1 MRRRSFFQRFA
12 QFAAIVALA
21 PQLAFRTRALEFMPM
36 RAEDFEWEFFARILT
51 VWDGTNPKKSIGDI
65 KMWTM
70 RWEKLSVL
78 ALLCFSTANAQL
90 IQVTCPTRSVPGTYT
105 NQTSA
110 GFVVQTV
117 TIPVVDGTA
126 SHYYT
131 TAITNLSNVF
141 KAVPTEC
148 TIRTNYRQ
156 ATLKILPPRSIRATR

>member
-21 PQLAFRTRALEFMPM
+21 PQLAFRTQPVRLRIEQWN
-36 RAEDFEWEFFARILT
+36 ETDYEWEFFEKIVT
-51 VWDGTNPKKSIGDI
+51 MWEGTRSEKLIEVTRFGL
-65 KMWTM
+65 

-126 SHYYT
+126 SHYYS

-156 ATLKILPPRSIRATR
+156 ATLKILPPRAIRMR

>member
-1 MRRRSFFQRFA
+1 MRRRSFFQRCA

-21 PQLAFRTRALEFMPM
+21 PQLAFRTKPIEFMAVPHPAYS
-36 RAEDFEWEFFARILT
+36 AEDFEWVPLT
-51 VWDGTNPKKSIGDI
+51 KMSTVYVMCWKK
-65 KMWTM
+65 
-70 RWEKLSVL
+70 LAVL

-141 KAVPTEC
+141 KAVPAEC

-156 ATLKILPPRSIRATR
+156 ATLKVLPPRAIRRLSQ